1 MSNRIQAQATKLW
14 QTIAAPETATTYR
27 HSLDLTWTIVQEAA
41 YLFWLVLCLG
51 LVFVDW
57 FWRWGYRSGSD
68 LRNWVNNIEEPDPNR
83 MLSSTGESLV
93 TVGKTGVVKA
103 LNAAKAQLG
112 IEITQPSPAPPS
124 SHPAVQPVPPT
135 APVTA
140 PPEPPQAS
148 GQTAIETITPDE

>member
-27 HSLDLTWTIVQEAA
+27 NVLSVTWTIVQEAA

-57 FWRWGYRSGSD
+57 FWRLGYRSGSD
-68 LRNWVNNIEEPDPNR
+68 LRNWVSNMEEPDPNR

-93 TVGKTGVVKA
+93 TVGKTGVIKA

-112 IEITQPSPAPPS
+112 IEAEPIPTPSLARSDTQAT
-124 SHPAVQPVPPT
+124 PT
-135 APVTA
+135 STSTT
-140 PPEPPQAS
+140 PPEPLTAS
-148 GQTAIETITPDE
+148 VTEVEPHSPEEA

>member
-27 HSLDLTWTIVQEAA
+27 NLVSVTWTIVQEAA

-57 FWRWGYRSGSD
+57 FWRLGYRSGSD
-68 LRNWVNNIEEPDPNR
+68 LRSWVNNMEEPDPNR
-83 MLSSTGESLV
+83 MLSSTGESLA

-112 IEITQPSPAPPS
+112 IEVTEPIPAPSPIRPASQPTTIDTQPTIPEVPA
-124 SHPAVQPVPPT
+124 
-135 APVTA
+135 APVA
-140 PPEPPQAS
+140 PEAETSTPE
-148 GQTAIETITPDE
+148 E